1 MCVAQTDL
9 STHPRRARARV
20 ALKPLAAG
28 LALTMATMLAQA
40 QSLQELYDAARGYDA
55 TYLAAR
61 ATADAAQ
68 YRLEQSK
75 ALRLPSASIY
85 ASTTRS
91 GTDIP
96 KIDDNVY
103 GTANQATLNARQPL
117 YNKLNSETISGAEK
131 AYEIATTDLQSAEQD
146 LIVRLAQAYFD
157 VLTAQDNLGTT
168 RTNLAAITEALASAK
183 RNFEVG
189 TATIT
194 DTREAQARYD
204 LTQAQQIAADNDLQT
219 RRAALDTLV
228 GKTDVEPRPLAVPVV
243 IPPLTTTVQE
253 WLDTANTESPDVRKA
268 RLAYDIAQ
276 IETEKARAGHLP
288 TLDLVGQVGG
298 NNNTGISGG
307 GTGGA
312 QLPGTYRNASIGL
325 QLNIPVFSGFAVQNR
340 VKETL
345 SLVDKAREDLAG
357 VQRNVELGTRTAS
370 LAVKSGR
377 ALVNALEAAES
388 SSKLALE
395 ATQLGYKVGLRVTLD
410 VLNAQTQLFT
420 TQRDLAKARY
430 DLILASVRLRQV
442 SGSLGPEDVARANTQ
457 LAK

>member
-1 MCVAQTDL
+1 MPVARNDHLTKL
-9 STHPRRARARV
+9 VRAFARV
-20 ALKPLAAG
+20 PVKPLAAG
-28 LALTMATMLAQA
+28 LALAVASMLAQA

-55 TYLAAR
+55 TYLSAR

-91 GTDIP
+91 GTDVP

-103 GTANQATLNARQPL
+103 GTASQATLNARQPL
-117 YNKLNSETISGAEK
+117 YNKANSETISSAEK

-157 VLTAQDNLGTT
+157 VLAAQDNLGTT
-168 RTNLAAITEALASAK
+168 RANLAAITEALASAK

-204 LTQAQQIAADNDLQT
+204 LTQAQAIAADNDLQT

-228 GKTDVEPRPLAVPVV
+228 GKAGVEPRPLAVPVV
-243 IPPLTTTVQE
+243 IPPLTSTVEE
-253 WLDTANTESPDVRKA
+253 WLDTANSYSPNVRKA
-268 RLAYDIAQ
+268 RLAYDVAQ

-288 TLDLVGQVGG
+288 TLDLVGSVGG
-298 NNNTGISGG
+298 NNNTGLSGG
-307 GTGGA
+307 GSGNS
-312 QLPGTYRNASIGL
+312 QFPGTYRNASIGL

-340 VKETL
+340 VKEAL
-345 SLVDKAREDLAG
+345 SLTEKARNDLAG
-357 VQRNVELGTRTAS
+357 TQRSVELGTRTGY

-430 DLILASVRLRQV
+430 DLILAGVKLRQAT
-442 SGSLGPEDVARANTQ
+442 GSLGPEDVALANQQ
-457 LAK
+457 LAR

>member
-1 MCVAQTDL
+1 MPAARTVDPTP
-9 STHPRRARARV
+9 PRRHPARILWR
-20 ALKPLAAG
+20 PLAGG
-28 LALTMATMLAQA
+28 LALALASTLAQA

-55 TYLAAR
+55 TYLGAR
-61 ATADAAQ
+61 ATAEAAQ

-75 ALRLPSASIY
+75 ALRLPSASIN
-85 ASTTRS
+85 ASTARNLS
-91 GTDIP
+91 DIP
-96 KIDDNVY
+96 RIDDNFY
-103 GTANQATLNARQPL
+103 STTSQATLNAKQPL
-117 YNKLNSETISGAEK
+117 FNKANSETIASAEK
-131 AYEIATTDLQSAEQD
+131 AFEIAQSDLHAAEQD

-157 VLTAQDNLGTT
+157 TLSAQDNLATT
-168 RTNLAAITEALASAK
+168 QANLKAITEQLASAK

-204 LTQAQQIAADNDLQT
+204 LTQAQAIAADNDLRT

-228 GKTDVEPRPLAVPVV
+228 GKTDVAPRPLAVPVV
-243 IPPLTTTVQE
+243 IPPLTTTLQD
-253 WLDTANTESPDVRKA
+253 WLTTANNDSPNVRKA
-268 RLAYDIAQ
+268 RLAYDTAQ

-288 TLDLVGQVGG
+288 TLDLVGSMGA
-298 NNNTGISGG
+298 NNNTGLSGG
-307 GTGGA
+307 GTGSA
-312 QLPGTYRNASIGL
+312 QLPGTYRNAAIGL

-345 SLVDKAREDLAG
+345 SLAEKAREDLAG
-357 VQRNVELGTRTAS
+357 AQRTVDLGTRTAF
-370 LAVKSGR
+370 LAVSSGR
-377 ALVNALEAAES
+377 ALVNALEAAEA

-395 ATQLGYKVGLRVTLD
+395 ATELGYKVGLKVTLD

-430 DLILASVRLRQV
+430 DLILAGVRLRQV
-442 SGSLGPEDVARANTQ
+442 AGSLGPEDVAMANLL